1 MYRETLLG
9 FRNVPAT
16 KKLPKDLDVD
26 VLRCV
31 GDTWDPMVC
40 SYVFTLISGMC
51 RALSEASFFDTGA
64 VGVTGQP
71 RPPLRSRLIHDEAT
85 SSSGNGTMHR
95 VVTPMTDRW
104 DAGKKSVQYGGG
116 KGGVTSP
123 SGSRSGGT
131 SRWVKM
137 EEEES
142 WRKRSDD
149 GDMPA
154 PRYAWN
160 DAHIMAQRAQHDD
173 DEKTPE
179 WATLNPNQKI
189 QITADAIEAERQKMQ
204 ATWRKEKKSDT
215 SGEVEEILNDEIE
228 MWKREQ
234 EEHDRTA
241 AEATYHE
248 HQVSTSA
255 SKGQPVNLAQLFGGR
270 GVPPAGQEMNTSAT
284 QTGQYH
290 TNTPS
295 TSDQQAMLLAAQLR
309 QARLNGEPPAS
320 SSSSSS
326 SSQQQGKNLLA
337 MLHQQQQQQQQPPQ
351 SQHAYLQQQ
360 AYQQR
365 QQQAYQQ
372 QQQGRGMPMMMGMPP
387 PPQSPGVA
395 AGGMPMRPPMPQYSM
410 PMPPPPGHPG
420 MPPPHMMP
428 PPPNMMMM
436 RPPPPGFS
444 PGMMPQQQQQQQQQQ
459 QAPVRPGQPVN
470 IAALFG
476 SSTGGAPQ

>member
-1 MYRETLLG
+1 MPEKIRYTREALLG
-9 FRNVPAT
+9 FRHLPAT

-26 VLRCV
+26 VLR
-31 GDTWDPMVC
+31 
-40 SYVFTLISGMC
+40 
-51 RALSEASFFDTGA
+51 ALTEASFFDTGA

-85 SSSGNGTMHR
+85 SSSGNGTIPR
-95 VVTPMTDRW
+95 VVTPMADRW

-123 SGSRSGGT
+123 SGKHGTRGGGT

-142 WRKRSDD
+142 WRRKSDG
-149 GDMPA
+149 GDMPT

-160 DAHIMAQRAQHDD
+160 DANIMAQRAHDD

-204 ATWRKEKKSDT
+204 AAWRKEKKKEEE
-215 SGEVEEILNDEIE
+215 SGEVEEVQNDEIE

-234 EEHDRTA
+234 EEHDR
-241 AEATYHE
+241 AEAEAGYQRRGHE
-248 HQVSTSA
+248 QQQQHVSASTSA
-255 SKGQPVNLAQLFGGR
+255 PKGQPVNLAQLFGAG
-270 GVPPAGQEMNTSAT
+270 GSAAPPGQGMNPT
-284 QTGQYH
+284 QTTG
-290 TNTPS
+290 S
-295 TSDQQAMLLAAQLR
+295 TSDQQAMLLAAQMR

-320 SSSSSS
+320 SA
-326 SSQQQGKNLLA
+326 SSQQQAKNLLA
-337 MLHQQQQQQQQPPQ
+337 MLHHHQQQQQQQRPQQAPPPG
-351 SQHAYLQQQ
+351 YQQQ
-360 AYQQR
+360 PYQQ
-365 QQQAYQQ
+365 QQ

-387 PPQSPGVA
+387 PPQSPGT
-395 AGGMPMRPPMPQYSM
+395 AGGMPMRPPMAQYSM

-444 PGMMPQQQQQQQQQQ
+444 PGVMPQQQQQQQQQQ
-459 QAPVRPGQPVN
+459 QIPGVRPGQPVN

-476 SSTGGAPQ
+476 SNTAAPTGGTPQ

>member
-1 MYRETLLG
+1 MPEKIRYTREALLA
-9 FRNVPAT
+9 FRHLPAT

-26 VLRCV
+26 VLR
-31 GDTWDPMVC
+31 
-40 SYVFTLISGMC
+40 
-51 RALSEASFFDTGA
+51 ALTEASFFDTGA

-85 SSSGNGTMHR
+85 SSSGNGTIPR
-95 VVTPMTDRW
+95 VVTPMADRW

-123 SGSRSGGT
+123 SGKHGTRGGGT

-142 WRKRSDD
+142 WRRKSDD
-149 GDMPA
+149 GDMPT

-160 DAHIMAQRAQHDD
+160 DANIMAQRAHDD

-204 ATWRKEKKSDT
+204 AAWRKEKKKEEE
-215 SGEVEEILNDEIE
+215 SGEVEEVQNDEIE

-234 EEHDRTA
+234 EEHDR
-241 AEATYHE
+241 AEAEAGYQGRGHE
-248 HQVSTSA
+248 QQQQQHVSASTSA
-255 SKGQPVNLAQLFGGR
+255 PKGQPVNLAQLFGAG
-270 GVPPAGQEMNTSAT
+270 GSAAPPGQGMNPT
-284 QTGQYH
+284 QITG
-290 TNTPS
+290 S
-295 TSDQQAMLLAAQLR
+295 TSDQQAMLLAAQMR

-320 SSSSSS
+320 SAS
-326 SSQQQGKNLLA
+326 SSQQQAKNLLA
-337 MLHQQQQQQQQPPQ
+337 MLHHQQQQQQQQRPQQAPPPG
-351 SQHAYLQQQ
+351 YQQQ
-360 AYQQR
+360 PYQQ
-365 QQQAYQQ
+365 QQ

-387 PPQSPGVA
+387 PPQSPGT
-395 AGGMPMRPPMPQYSM
+395 AGGMPMRPSMAQYSM

-420 MPPPHMMP
+420 MPPPPHMMP

-459 QAPVRPGQPVN
+459 QIPGVRPGQPVN

-476 SSTGGAPQ
+476 SNTAAPTGGTPQ